1 MEDKKYYS
9 ARAFLN
15 KKGYHSNAAVVTS
28 IQKSKYDEDNL
39 YGFFKI
45 SDCNKTVELSIDLD
59 TVEEVN
65 NSLYKINKLIELST
79 KYRDAILAVKPM
91 VSLKEKKE
99 KNAEKLK
106 KDHLNTKP
114 GN

>member
-1 MEDKKYYS
+1 M
-9 ARAFLN
+9 
-15 KKGYHSNAAVVTS
+15 
-28 IQKSKYDEDNL
+28 
-39 YGFFKI
+39 
-45 SDCNKTVELSIDLD
+45 
-59 TVEEVN
+59 
-65 NSLYKINKLIELST
+65 YKINKLIELST

>member
-1 MEDKKYYS
+1 MTKIIFMGFLKYPT
-9 ARAFLN
+9 
-15 KKGYHSNAAVVTS
+15 VTR
-28 IQKSKYDEDNL
+28 Q
-39 YGFFKI
+39 
-45 SDCNKTVELSIDLD
+45 LSYLLID

-91 VSLKEKKE
+91 VSLKEKKQ